1 MSQTK
6 DARIKS
12 QLEDGFFSEV
22 VAGVETHYW
31 AGRVCV
37 LLPQKAPLLQDAQHP
52 PHARNTGCGS
62 RRRVAAPAAG
72 IQSSS
77 VNWLST
83 PAWGYSATLFY
94 KHLPQR
100 LSIPSTSPASPR
112 RRDQQEP
119 RPSPQGGGCCKS
131 HLPISVPGLGHKGGY
146 TILVMVAPP
155 GQTLF

>member
-1 MSQTK
+1 M
-6 DARIKS
+6 A
-12 QLEDGFFSEV
+12 FSPKWWLGLRHTTGPAES
-22 VAGVETHYW
+22 AS
-31 AGRVCV
+31 CS
-37 LLPQKAPLLQDAQHP
+37 APTEGTSVLQDAQHP

-62 RRRVAAPAAG
+62 RRRLAAPAAG

-77 VNWLST
+77 VNRLST
-83 PAWGYSATLFY
+83 PAWGYSATLCY

-100 LSIPSTSPASPR
+100 LSIPSTSPAFPR
-112 RRDQQEP
+112 RKDQQEP
-119 RPSPQGGGCCKS
+119 RPSPQGGGCYKS